1 MVSKQRA
8 FKNNSGNILLVK
20 KRVRSSSIRL
30 VSIGER
36 IIGNDKCN
44 MNVVYVFI
52 ILNNPVE
59 LVDLYLSL
67 L

>member
-30 VSIGER
+30 VSIGEK
-36 IIGNDKCN
+36 IFSNDKCN
-44 MNVVYVFI
+44 LNVVYVFI
-52 ILNNPVE
+52 ILNNSVE
-59 LVDLYLSL
+59 LVDLKLSL